1 MKIMFLLIGVS
12 LFMAIGFLLAFVWTV
27 KSGQMEDDYT
37 PSVRILFDD
46 KPVTMEENATSNQ
59 AENFKS
65 DKNQF

>member
-46 KPVTMEENATSNQ
+46 KPVTVEDDVTSKQ
-59 AENFKS
+59 VENFKS

>member
-46 KPVTMEENATSNQ
+46 KPVTVEESSTTKQ